1 MDYIRINKVPLP
13 GYDAPAS
20 DDADA
25 LREIRFMK
33 IDIRTRG
40 FALTDAIRD
49 HVERR
54 LRFALARADAYV
66 RQVTVHL
73 ADIEGSR
80 GGIEKRC
87 RVRVRLKPGVDL
99 LVEDTEAELY
109 AAVDRAADRV
119 GRSVVRR
126 VTSRGSAAADSTTG
140 T

>member
-1 MDYIRINKVPLP
+1 
-13 GYDAPAS
+13 
-20 DDADA
+20 
-25 LREIRFMK
+25 MK
-33 IDIRTRG
+33 IDIRTHG
-40 FALTDAIRD
+40 FALTDAIRN

-54 LRFALARADAYV
+54 MRFVLARAHAHI

-73 ADIEGSR
+73 ADIEGQR

-119 GRSVVRR
+119 GRSVVRS
-126 VTSRGSAAADSTTG
+126 VTRRGRAAADSTTE
-140 T
+140 TET

>member
-1 MDYIRINKVPLP
+1 
-13 GYDAPAS
+13 
-20 DDADA
+20 
-25 LREIRFMK
+25 MK
-33 IDIRTRG
+33 IDIRTHG
-40 FALTDAIRD
+40 FALTYAIRD

-73 ADIEGSR
+73 ADIEGPR